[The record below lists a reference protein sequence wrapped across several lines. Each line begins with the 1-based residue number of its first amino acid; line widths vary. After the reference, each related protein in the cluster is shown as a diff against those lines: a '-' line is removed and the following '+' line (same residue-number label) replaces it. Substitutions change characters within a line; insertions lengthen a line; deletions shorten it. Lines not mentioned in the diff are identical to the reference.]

1 MQGPLKLWARQHSS
15 WGALQGGGST
25 EEQGFHPPSPRHSL
39 VAKGNGS
46 RGHICRAYGAVSQLM
61 FLGLFSPSFLYQLH
75 EEGQEGVIMPILQM
89 EKQKARK
96 QKAVVARGL

>member
-1 MQGPLKLWARQHSS
+1 MQGPVKLWARQHGS
-15 WGALQGGGST
+15 WGALQGEGST
-25 EEQGFHPPSPRHSL
+25 QGQGLHSSGPHHSL
-39 VAKGNGS
+39 VAKGNGR

-75 EEGQEGVIMPILQM
+75 EEGQAGVIMPILQI

-96 QKAVVARGL
+96 QKAIVAQGL

>member
-15 WGALQGGGST
+15 WSALQGGGST
-25 EEQGFHPPSPRHSL
+25 QEQGIHSSGPHHSL

-46 RGHICRAYGAVSQLM
+46 RGHICRAYGSVSQLM
-61 FLGLFSPSFLYQLH
+61 FLGLFSPSFLYQFH
-75 EEGQEGVIMPILQM
+75 EEGQAGVIMPILQI

-96 QKAVVARGL
+96 QKVIVAQGL